1 MKKLKK
7 KKLIKIKL
15 TKQVILT
22 KDLFKSHY
30 QKKSDI
36 LISQLKQRDAVLT
49 SAKETNM
56 QNENYFVYH
65 KLNYIFKECF
75 HRVTKV
81 NALNDDVNK
90 FNYFDFNSNFDLNN

>member
-30 QKKSDI
+30 
-36 LISQLKQRDAVLT
+36 
-49 SAKETNM
+49 
-56 QNENYFVYH
+56 
-65 KLNYIFKECF
+65 
-75 HRVTKV
+75 
-81 NALNDDVNK
+81 
-90 FNYFDFNSNFDLNN
+90 